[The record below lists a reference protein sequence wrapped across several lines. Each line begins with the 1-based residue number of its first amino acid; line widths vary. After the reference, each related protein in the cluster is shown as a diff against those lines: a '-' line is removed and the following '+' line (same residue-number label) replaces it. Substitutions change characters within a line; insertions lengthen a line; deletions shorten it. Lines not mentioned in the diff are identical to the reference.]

1 MKRLTIIILLA
12 AAAGMVSCSAVR
24 HCKAPDVDLPRI
36 NPVEGSK

>member
-24 HCKAPDVDLPRI
+24 HCKAPDVDLPEIGRAH
-36 NPVEGSK
+36 V